1 LAVLIAALFVL
12 RREYKLTMRGKRKR
26 RVKMTTNAPQRAGET
41 NDPYS
46 LAKILGLWVA
56 AALPMA
62 LLGWVAH
69 PALVFARPYWVA

>member
-1 LAVLIAALFVL
+1 
-12 RREYKLTMRGKRKR
+12 
-26 RVKMTTNAPQRAGET
+26 MTTNATQRAVET

-69 PALVFARPYWVA
+69 PALVFARPY

>member
-1 LAVLIAALFVL
+1 
-12 RREYKLTMRGKRKR
+12 
-26 RVKMTTNAPQRAGET
+26 MTTNATQRAVET
-41 NDPYS
+41 NDQYS